1 MPFKWGEGEENQ
13 GRKKKDRVGRRGR
26 LREEMEKNQGERES
40 ENRGHNQVKADRAT
54 QQERWTT
61 TPCFPQTLSPPPP
74 HSVKDEIPL
83 LGDLPQ
89 RQERPA
95 VPCSSGMLGRRAVL
109 IPSRNWQ
116 SQSILWEPPLAY
128 VSHRDGL
135 NPTFLSSCD
144 PIDPAVEAAQ
154 GGAWSLDDTVTSSTW
169 RLRSRESSLDK
180 ILHKN
185 LIVTASQFL
194 SDILRI
200 TSVILP
206 GAVLLPG
213 REEFH
218 PS

>member
-1 MPFKWGEGEENQ
+1 MQ
-13 GRKKKDRVGRRGR
+13 
-26 LREEMEKNQGERES
+26 
-40 ENRGHNQVKADRAT
+40 HN
-54 QQERWTT
+54 
-61 TPCFPQTLSPPPP
+61 
-74 HSVKDEIPL
+74 
-83 LGDLPQ
+83 PQ

-95 VPCSSGMLGRRAVL
+95 VPCSSGMLGRRDVL

-116 SQSILWEPPLAY
+116 SQRILWEPPLAY

-135 NPTFLSSCD
+135 NPTFSSSCD
-144 PIDPAVEAAQ
+144 PFPAAEAAH
-154 GGAWSLDDTVTSSTW
+154 GGARSLDDTVTSSTW

-213 REEFH
+213 REKFH